1 MKSKNNG
8 EKLELACDFLKGI
21 LKSKNKDYD
30 NSFEKTVKEYGLITI
45 PITLEHKLRRIT
57 NIIKGH
63 KPHCLEEQIDDSLMD
78 LAGYALLS
86 VVVLD
91 NRREKN
97 AKKSKRR

>member
-45 PITLEHKLRRIT
+45 PITL
-57 NIIKGH
+57 
-63 KPHCLEEQIDDSLMD
+63 D
-78 LAGYALLS
+78 
-86 VVVLD
+86 
-91 NRREKN
+91 
-97 AKKSKRR
+97 